1 MIADLA
7 IILFA
12 AKLGD
17 ELFKR
22 LGQPALIGEI
32 LAGLLI
38 GPSVLGIVT
47 PGETIEVFAE
57 LGVVFLLF
65 WVGLETKLSEMRE
78 VGATAGVVGVAGVV
92 VPFAAGTAAGLV
104 FGESTATSLFIGSA
118 LAATSVGITSA
129 VFAELGILAT
139 RAARTVLGA
148 AVIDDILALLLVAV
162 ADRRRRRR
170 GRSTS
175 PRSSSPPV
183 LAIGFVALFALGG
196 TAVMR
201 RAPQLLHAPRFSES
215 PLLPAV
221 ILCLGIAALAANI
234 GLAAV
239 IGAFLA
245 GMIVAET
252 KEQHPIEDEIAPLY
266 AFFTPFF
273 FASIGLELELDVLVE
288 GPTLLLVAGLS
299 ALAVVTKLLGAWP
312 GARRLG
318 RRDAAIVALGMVP
331 RGEVGIIVAG
341 IGAMSGVVD
350 ERLFAA
356 IVGMSIV
363 TTLIVPPFLRRLSD
377 QDAGRP
383 DRDWRSR
390 TGRPRRGAGA
400 GRNRGCSP
408 AAGRQAGDRPREVQR
423 PPGSGCSDQPLPPPL
438 TRFRVSSQRIRLVSL
453 YSGIGMSLSS
463 LPWPIVISL
472 PIRLSNTSSAGSSR
486 DHREAEPIALHQ
498 VRELPA
504 AAVAERVLRVAEV
517 EPHRLLADR
526 GVVLGADQPAGDRL
540 GPAVDRRRGPP
551 PPLSPQD
558 SGGGL
563 IAGL

>member
-1 MIADLA
+1 MLSLPLAAETAVAGIVADLA

-22 LGQPALIGEI
+22 IGQPAIIGEI

-38 GPSVLGIVT
+38 GPSVLGIVE

-65 WVGLETKLSEMRE
+65 WVGLETKLSDMRE
-78 VGATAGVVGVAGVV
+78 VGSTAAIVGVSGVV
-92 VPFAAGTAAGLV
+92 VPFAAGAAAGLL
-104 FGESTATSLFIGSA
+104 FGESASTSLFIGSA

-129 VFAELGILAT
+129 VFAELKLLTT

-162 ADRRRRRR
+162 AVGIAAD
-170 GRSTS
+170 GGVDVASILIS
-175 PRSSSPPV
+175 AG
-183 LAIGFVALFALGG
+183 LAFGFVALFALAG

-201 RAPQLLHAPRFSES
+201 KAPQLLHAPRFSES

-273 FASIGLELELDVLVE
+273 FASIGLALDLDVLLE
-288 GPTLLLVAGLS
+288 PETLLVVVGLS

-318 RRDAAIVALGMVP
+318 GREAKIVALGMVP

-341 IGAMSGVVD
+341 IGSVTGVVD
-350 ERLFAA
+350 AELFAA

-363 TTLIVPPFLRRLSD
+363 TTLIVPPFLRRL
-377 QDAGRP
+377 A
-383 DRDWRSR
+383 
-390 TGRPRRGAGA
+390 
-400 GRNRGCSP
+400 
-408 AAGRQAGDRPREVQR
+408 
-423 PPGSGCSDQPLPPPL
+423 
-438 TRFRVSSQRIRLVSL
+438 
-453 YSGIGMSLSS
+453 
-463 LPWPIVISL
+463 
-472 PIRLSNTSSAGSSR
+472 
-486 DHREAEPIALHQ
+486 AEP
-498 VRELPA
+498 R
-504 AAVAERVLRVAEV
+504 
-517 EPHRLLADR
+517 
-526 GVVLGADQPAGDRL
+526 
-540 GPAVDRRRGPP
+540 
-551 PPLSPQD
+551 ST
-558 SGGGL
+558 
-563 IAGL
+563 

>member
-1 MIADLA
+1 MLSLPLAAETAVAGIVADLA

-22 LGQPALIGEI
+22 IGQPAIVGEI

-38 GPSVLGIVT
+38 GPSVLGIVE

-65 WVGLETKLSEMRE
+65 WVGLETKLSDMRE
-78 VGATAGVVGVAGVV
+78 VGSTAAIVGVSGVV
-92 VPFAAGTAAGLV
+92 VPFAAGAAAGLL
-104 FGESTATSLFIGSA
+104 FGESASTSLFIGSA

-129 VFAELGILAT
+129 VFAELKLLTT

-162 ADRRRRRR
+162 AVGIAAD
-170 GRSTS
+170 GGVDVASILIS
-175 PRSSSPPV
+175 AG
-183 LAIGFVALFALGG
+183 LAFGFVALFALAG

-201 RAPQLLHAPRFSES
+201 KAPQLLHAPRFSES

-273 FASIGLELELDVLVE
+273 FASIGLALDLDVLLE
-288 GPTLLLVAGLS
+288 PETLLVVVGLS

-318 RRDAAIVALGMVP
+318 GREARIVALGMVP

-341 IGAMSGVVD
+341 IGSVSGVVD
-350 ERLFAA
+350 AELFAA

-363 TTLIVPPFLRRLSD
+363 TTLIVPPFLRRL
-377 QDAGRP
+377 A
-383 DRDWRSR
+383 
-390 TGRPRRGAGA
+390 
-400 GRNRGCSP
+400 
-408 AAGRQAGDRPREVQR
+408 
-423 PPGSGCSDQPLPPPL
+423 
-438 TRFRVSSQRIRLVSL
+438 
-453 YSGIGMSLSS
+453 
-463 LPWPIVISL
+463 
-472 PIRLSNTSSAGSSR
+472 
-486 DHREAEPIALHQ
+486 AEP
-498 VRELPA
+498 R
-504 AAVAERVLRVAEV
+504 
-517 EPHRLLADR
+517 
-526 GVVLGADQPAGDRL
+526 
-540 GPAVDRRRGPP
+540 
-551 PPLSPQD
+551 ST
-558 SGGGL
+558 
-563 IAGL
+563 

>member
-1 MIADLA
+1 MLSLPLAAESAVSGIVADLA

-22 LGQPALIGEI
+22 IGQPAIVGEI

-38 GPSVLGIVT
+38 GPSVLGIVE
-47 PGETIEVFAE
+47 PGETIELFAE

-65 WVGLETKLSEMRE
+65 WVGLETKLSDMRE
-78 VGATAGVVGVAGVV
+78 VGSTAAVVGIAGVA
-92 VPFAAGTAAGLV
+92 VPFAAGTGAGLL
-104 FGESTATSLFIGSA
+104 FGESASTSLFIGSA

-129 VFAELGILAT
+129 VFAELKLLTT

-162 ADRRRRRR
+162 AVGIAAD
-170 GRSTS
+170 GGVDVASILI
-175 PRSSSPPV
+175 SSG
-183 LAIGFVALFALGG
+183 LAFGFVAVFALGG

-201 RAPQLLHAPRFSES
+201 KTPQLLHAPRFSES

-273 FASIGLELELDVLVE
+273 FASIGLALDLDVLLE
-288 GPTLLLVAGLS
+288 PETLLVVVGLS

-318 RRDAAIVALGMVP
+318 GREAKIVALGMVP

-341 IGAMSGVVD
+341 IGSVSGVVD
-350 ERLFAA
+350 AELFAA

-363 TTLIVPPFLRRLSD
+363 TTLIVPPFLRRL
-377 QDAGRP
+377 A
-383 DRDWRSR
+383 
-390 TGRPRRGAGA
+390 
-400 GRNRGCSP
+400 
-408 AAGRQAGDRPREVQR
+408 
-423 PPGSGCSDQPLPPPL
+423 
-438 TRFRVSSQRIRLVSL
+438 
-453 YSGIGMSLSS
+453 
-463 LPWPIVISL
+463 
-472 PIRLSNTSSAGSSR
+472 
-486 DHREAEPIALHQ
+486 AEP
-498 VRELPA
+498 R
-504 AAVAERVLRVAEV
+504 
-517 EPHRLLADR
+517 
-526 GVVLGADQPAGDRL
+526 
-540 GPAVDRRRGPP
+540 
-551 PPLSPQD
+551 ST
-558 SGGGL
+558 
-563 IAGL
+563 